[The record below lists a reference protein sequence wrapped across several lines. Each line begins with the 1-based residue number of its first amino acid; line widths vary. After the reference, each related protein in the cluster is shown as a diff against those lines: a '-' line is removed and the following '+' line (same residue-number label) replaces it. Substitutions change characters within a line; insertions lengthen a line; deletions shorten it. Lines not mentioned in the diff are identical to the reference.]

1 MESGLLFV
9 WFGLVV
15 FIFTFGLFSSFIFFF
30 HFFFFKEHEVV
41 RLGRLCEDLEEEKWY
56 ENILYEKLQKY

>member
-41 RLGRLCEDLEEEKWY
+41 RLGSVWEDLEEEK
-56 ENILYEKLQKY
+56 